1 MTAYGYIRT
10 SSRPKSTSA
19 LPPKADVSVAVAD
32 FRVCEGLS
40 DACRGQ
46 VSAMN
51 SSGRRRT
58 SLRGGNRGGIR
69 LDGAAG
75 SVYGD
80 LTAAGWFSGVAMSA
94 GCQGSGQRRQRRGGF
109 ATPL

>member
-1 MTAYGYIRT
+1 MADSKIAADSDLFNTLGYKQT
-10 SSRPKSTSA
+10 CSRPILESA
-19 LPPKADVSVAVAD
+19 LPPGADIPRSLLD
-32 FRVCEGLS
+32 FRFCEGLS

-69 LDGAAG
+69 LDGA
-75 SVYGD
+75 V
-80 LTAAGWFSGVAMSA
+80 V
-94 GCQGSGQRRQRRGGF
+94 
-109 ATPL
+109 